1 MPFEVIPVMDLRG
14 GKVLRLQRGAS
25 GAEARVAD
33 DPVKVARQFADAG
46 AARLHVVDLDGVRV
60 GTPQNVPAVRDIL
73 RRVSIPVQVGGG
85 LRTRELA
92 ERVLN
97 QGADRIVLSTS
108 DVARDDAF
116 LLDMLARYGEKI
128 VVGADSRN
136 GFVAAEGFTARVAE
150 SIDAF
155 GRRLAQAGA
164 RRFLFADAARED
176 GVHGA
181 NIEATLAFAQAVA
194 AGGARVLASGVVG
207 PADVEKLAALQP
219 HGIEGVIIGKAL
231 YGGALTLDD
240 AVRIAAE
247 KGGGAAA
254 A

>member
-1 MPFEVIPVMDLRG
+1 
-14 GKVLRLQRGAS
+14 
-25 GAEARVAD
+25 
-33 DPVKVARQFADAG
+33 
-46 AARLHVVDLDGVRV
+46 
-60 GTPQNVPAVRDIL
+60 VRDIL

-97 QGADRIVLSTS
+97 QGVDRIVLSTS

-150 SIDAF
+150 TIDAF
-155 GRRLAQAGA
+155 GRRLVQAGV
-164 RRFLFADAARED
+164 RRFLFSNEADEEEAQ
-176 GVHGA
+176 GTNV
-181 NIEATLAFAQAVA
+181 EATLAFARAVA
-194 AGGARVLASGVVG
+194 AGGARVLASGVKG
-207 PADVEKLAALQP
+207 PTDIENLTPLQP
-219 HGIEGVIIGKAL
+219 HGVEGVIIGKAL

-240 AVRIAAE
+240 AVRIAAQ
-247 KGGGAAA
+247 KGGGAGAGAGAA
-254 A
+254 